1 MKENSMNVLKLAESE
16 NVKFIRLQITD
27 INGFLK
33 NVEIPV
39 KMLNKALSKGILF
52 DGSSIDGFVR
62 IDESDMKLIPD
73 SETAVLVPW
82 MSKQEKTIRL
92 ICDVHLPDGNR
103 FEGDPRYC
111 LKKVIEKSHSMGFQ
125 AYAGPEPE
133 FFLLPRSKENNL
145 PIMNFM
151 DKGSYFDLLPIDNG
165 EETRKRIILH
175 LEKIGFDVETAHHEV
190 SPSQHEIDFE
200 YTDILKTADNI
211 QTFKWVVKTVA
222 LMNGLHATF
231 MPKPFEGINGS
242 GMHIHISL
250 KRNGNNA
257 FYDEKAPHQ
266 LSEEALYFIAGIIK
280 YAPEFTAITNPT
292 INSYKRLLPGFEA
305 PTNISWALG
314 NRSAMIRIPETR
326 KEETRLEIRNPD
338 PTCNPYLALASIL
351 GSGLK
356 GIEDR
361 IPPPAPV
368 DGNIFE
374 FDQQT
379 KNKRK
384 IKSLPKNLYDALL
397 LLKKSDLI
405 KNILEK
411 HIFNKFLEMKEKEWL
426 EYTKS
431 VSEWEIEN
439 YLELY

>member
-1 MKENSMNVLKLAESE
+1 M
-16 NVKFIRLQITD
+16 D
-27 INGFLK
+27 
-33 NVEIPV
+33 
-39 KMLNKALSKGILF
+39 
-52 DGSSIDGFVR
+52 
-62 IDESDMKLIPD
+62 
-73 SETAVLVPW
+73 
-82 MSKQEKTIRL
+82 
-92 ICDVHLPDGNR
+92 
-103 FEGDPRYC
+103 
-111 LKKVIEKSHSMGFQ
+111 
-125 AYAGPEPE
+125 
-133 FFLLPRSKENNL
+133 
-145 PIMNFM
+145 FM

-190 SPSQHEIDFE
+190 APSQHEIDFE

-250 KRNGNNA
+250 KKNGNNA
-257 FYDEKAPHQ
+257 FYNEETPHQ
-266 LSEEALYFIAGIIK
+266 LSEEALFFIAGIIK
-280 YAPEFTAITNPT
+280 YSPEFTAITNPT
-292 INSYKRLLPGFEA
+292 VNSYKRLVPGYEA

-338 PTCNPYLALASIL
+338 PTCNPYLALAAIL

-356 GIEDR
+356 GIEDK
-361 IPPPAPV
+361 ISPPAPI

-379 KNKRK
+379 KKKRK
-384 IKSLPKNLYDALL
+384 ISTLPKNLYDALL
-397 LLKKSDLI
+397 LLKKSESM
-405 KNILEK
+405 KNILGK

-431 VSEWEIEN
+431 VSDWEIKN

>member
-1 MKENSMNVLKLAESE
+1 MKENGMRVLKLAENE
-16 NVKFIRLQITD
+16 KIKFVRLQITD

-62 IDESDMKLIPD
+62 IDESDMKLFPD
-73 SETAVLVPW
+73 PETAVIIPW
-82 MSKQEKTIRL
+82 MSNHEKTIRL
-92 ICDVHLPDGNR
+92 ICNVHLPDEKE

-111 LKKVIEKSHSMGFQ
+111 LKKVIEKANSMGFQ

-133 FFLLPRSKENNL
+133 FFLLPRSKESNF
-145 PIMNFM
+145 PIMDFM

-190 SPSQHEIDFE
+190 APSQHEIDFE

-250 KRNGNNA
+250 KKNGNNA
-257 FYDEKAPHQ
+257 FYNEETPHQ
-266 LSEEALYFIAGIIK
+266 LSEEALFFIAGIIK
-280 YAPEFTAITNPT
+280 YSPEFTAITNPT
-292 INSYKRLLPGFEA
+292 VNSYKRLVPGYEA

-338 PTCNPYLALASIL
+338 PTCNPYLALAAIL

-356 GIEDR
+356 GIEDK
-361 IPPPAPV
+361 ISPPAPI

-379 KNKRK
+379 KKKRK
-384 IKSLPKNLYDALL
+384 ISTLPKNLYDALL
-397 LLKKSDLI
+397 LLKKSESM
-405 KNILEK
+405 KNILGK

-431 VSEWEIEN
+431 VSDWEIKN